1 MTRDVELKCDE
12 TERIKKFVRDYAE
25 MFGLSKLDA
34 FKEIV
39 QRKFNPP
46 DDLRYY
52 IQLTIDKEWL
62 A

>member
-1 MTRDVELKCDE
+1 MTRDVELKHDE

-25 MFGLSKLDA
+25 MFGLSKREA
-34 FKEIV
+34 FREIV

-46 DDLRYY
+46 DDLRYR